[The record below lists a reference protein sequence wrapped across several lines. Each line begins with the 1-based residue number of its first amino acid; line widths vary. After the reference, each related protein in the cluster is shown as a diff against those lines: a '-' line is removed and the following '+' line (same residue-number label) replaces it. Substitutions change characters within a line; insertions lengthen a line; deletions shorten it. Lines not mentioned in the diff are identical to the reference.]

1 MQDIYLI
8 VKQRI
13 IDNTYAP
20 GAVLSE
26 GKLAEEFGVS
36 RTPVREAL
44 RRLQQDRFVV
54 TLPKVGV
61 QVSQISIRELRDSFE
76 VRKLLEVFTLR
87 KAMVAGTP
95 EEWNELRRLAIISDA
110 AGATEQAAMEAD
122 VVFHRQ
128 LWRMAHN
135 EVAARTLEEIVD
147 REARWWYSLRHYN
160 PSILLKA
167 DRFSDLVACM
177 ESGDAAGAEAFMRTH
192 IDFYIAQIRNEIF

>member
-20 GAVLSE
+20 GTVLSE

-44 RRLQQDRFVV
+44 RRLQQDRWVT

-95 EEWNELRRLAIISDA
+95 EEWRDMHRLAEISDA
-110 AGATEQAAMEAD
+110 AGATEQAAMAAD

-128 LWRMAHN
+128 IWSMAHN
-135 EVAARTLEEIVD
+135 EVAARTLEAIVD

-160 PSILLKA
+160 PSIVLKA
-167 DRFSDLVACM
+167 DRFSDLVSCM
-177 ESGDAAGAEAFMRTH
+177 ESGDEAGAEAFMKKH

>member
-1 MQDIYLI
+1 MQDIYVT

-13 IDNTYAP
+13 IDNTYTP
-20 GAVLSE
+20 GTVLSE

-44 RRLQQDRFVV
+44 RRLQQDRWVV

-61 QVSQISIRELRDSFE
+61 QISQISTRELRDSFE
-76 VRKLLEVFTLR
+76 VRKLLEVFALR
-87 KAMVAGTP
+87 KAMTSGTP
-95 EEWNELRRLAIISDA
+95 EEWDDLRRLAGICDA

-128 LWRMAHN
+128 IWCMAHN
-135 EVAARTLEEIVD
+135 EVAARTLEEIID
-147 REARWWYSLRHYN
+147 REARWWYSLRRYN

-167 DRFSDLVACM
+167 DCFSDLLACM
-177 ESGDAAGAEAFMRTH
+177 TSGDEAGAEAFMKTH
-192 IDFYIAQIRNEIF
+192 IDFYVAQIRNEIF